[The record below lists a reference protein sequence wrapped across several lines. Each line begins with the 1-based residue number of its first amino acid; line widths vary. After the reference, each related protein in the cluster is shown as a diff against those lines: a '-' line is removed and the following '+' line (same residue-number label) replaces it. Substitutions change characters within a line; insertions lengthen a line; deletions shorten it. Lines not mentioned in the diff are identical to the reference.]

1 MIPEIVGTTREAH
14 DPPMEAYQKLI
25 KNFPKIVFNKFFHQM
40 IPEIVGNTR
49 EFSDPPMEAYQ
60 KLMKIFPK

>member
-1 MIPEIVGTTREAH
+1 
-14 DPPMEAYQKLI
+14 
-25 KNFPKIVFNKFFHQM
+25 M

-60 KLMKIFPK
+60 KLIKIFPK

>member
-25 KNFPKIVFNKFFHQM
+25 KNFPNCF
-40 IPEIVGNTR
+40 
-49 EFSDPPMEAYQ
+49 
-60 KLMKIFPK
+60 